1 MIDITGA
8 NAYFAEHYAGSVWL
22 AFPVAAR
29 TAAIA
34 SARRLL
40 AKALGR
46 AMNDDNDWADY
57 TEGDISNEGAAVYEQ
72 SLYFLQTGRIADGA
86 SSSPYPVA
94 MGTAGE
100 AKPVAKA
107 QPHPLYSEAALRW
120 LANYQTVSIT
130 RG

>member
-8 NAYFAEHYAGSVWL
+8 NAYFAEHYAGAVWL
-22 AFPVAAR
+22 AFPIAAR

-46 AMNDDNDWADY
+46 AMNDDEPAY
-57 TEGDISNEGAAVYEQ
+57 VEGQMYSEAFSCYEQ
-72 SLYFLQTGRIADGA
+72 ALYFLQTGRIADGA
-86 SSSPYPVA
+86 NNSPYPVA
-94 MGTAGE
+94 MSTAGE
-100 AKPVAKA
+100 DKPIAKA

-120 LANYQTVSIT
+120 LAQYNTVSIT